1 MIFKI
6 QPTTMATLIEEMTMS
21 FSKAILSSFRIML
34 NEKLKYS
41 NGKSNEND

>member
-34 NEKLKYS
+34 NEKLKCS